1 MNEPQHEPPGMKF
14 VPKRGLKGGLK
25 ESEWPLRTKPGS
37 GLVLHSYASGGG
49 VIKGSTIAPHP
60 AMLPIRCDL
69 PQDVSDLFEFIQST
83 RRPPN
88 HKIIIWKT

>member
-14 VPKRGLKGGLK
+14 VPKRGLK

-37 GLVLHSYASGGG
+37 GLVLHSYASGEG
-49 VIKGSTIAPHP
+49 VIKGSTTAPHP

-83 RRPPN
+83 RRPPRP
-88 HKIIIWKT
+88 